1 MNSIRILPENVAS
14 QIAAGEVVERP
25 ASVVRELLDNSID
38 AGARRIL
45 ISVEQGGRRNIKVSD
60 DGSGMS
66 KDDLLLCV
74 ERHATSKI
82 RSVSDL
88 FAVRTLGF
96 RGEALPS
103 IASVSKMEITSRPGK
118 DLAGHTFKIAGG
130 KFVSIEET
138 GCPPG
143 TSVVVRDLFYN
154 LPVRRKFLRSPRTEM
169 AHIIDTVARWALP
182 FSDREFRLDG
192 EQKRVVYF
200 PATGDQVVR
209 LSNLFGKEVAAALLE
224 ARGNSPGLTI
234 TAYLAPPE
242 YSRNRGD
249 RLYVYVNKRNIRDRF
264 VTRAVLEGYGRRLM
278 KGQYPQAVIFID
290 IDPMQ
295 VDVNVHPTKQEIRF
309 RDGRLVFRKIVT
321 AIERTL
327 SREFQAFVGTEFSVR
342 ESSPPLFAHE
352 PSQMEFIPVSHTTNI
367 QNAEPPMRTPRDEPL
382 IIGNLGNTYI
392 LCQAREGLLMVDQH
406 AAHERVVYEK
416 IRRDFGQGKVQT
428 QVLLVPLKLEFSV
441 KEAKILAEKGSLL
454 SRFGIELEHFG
465 GNTFLLREVPAL
477 LSRVKWEDFLS
488 ELIPDLEKGMLQDQ
502 AAVDEIV
509 MRMACHSAVRA
520 GHSLSHEEMSHLL
533 RQLLEMD
540 LPSNCPHGRPIFSY
554 LTYPEIEKMFKRV
567 V

>member
-1 MNSIRILPENVAS
+1 MNNIRILAENVAS

-103 IASVSKMEITSRPGK
+103 IASVSRMEITSRPEK
-118 DLAGHTFKIAGG
+118 DLAGHTFKVAGG
-130 KFVSIEET
+130 KFLSLDET

-154 LPVRRKFLRSPRTEM
+154 LPVRRKFLRSARTEM
-169 AHIIDTVARWALP
+169 EHIVDTVIRWALP
-182 FSDREFRLDG
+182 FSEREFRLDS
-192 EQKRVVYF
+192 EQKGVVHF
-200 PATGDQVVR
+200 PATGDQAVR
-209 LSNLFGKEVAAALLE
+209 LSSLFGKKVAATLLE
-224 ARGNSPGLTI
+224 ARDDGPGLNI
-234 TAYLAPPE
+234 TAYLAPQE

-249 RLYVYVNKRNIRDRF
+249 HFYVYVNNRNVRDRF

-290 IDPMQ
+290 IDPSQ

-309 RDGRLVFRKIVT
+309 RDGQLVFRKIVT
-321 AIERTL
+321 ALERAL
-327 SREFQAFVGTEFSVR
+327 SREFRVFVETAFSTK
-342 ESSPPLFAHE
+342 ESPPPLFAHE
-352 PSQMEFIPVSHTTNI
+352 PSQMEFIQVSHDT
-367 QNAEPPMRTPRDEPL
+367 QDFDPSMSTPKDEPL

-416 IRRDFGQGKVQT
+416 MRRDFGQGKVQT
-428 QVLLVPLKLEFSV
+428 QVLLVPLQIEFSV
-441 KEAKILAEKGSLL
+441 KETKILAEKGSLL
-454 SRFGIELEHFG
+454 SRFGIELEPFG

-477 LSRVKWEDFLS
+477 LSRVKWEDLLS

-502 AAVDEIV
+502 AAVDEMF
-509 MRMACHSAVRA
+509 MRMACHNAIRA
-520 GHSLSHEEMSHLL
+520 GHSLTLEEMSHLL

-540 LPSNCPHGRPIFSY
+540 LPSNCPHGRPVFRY

>member
-1 MNSIRILPENVAS
+1 MNKIRILAENVAS

-45 ISVEQGGRRNIKVSD
+45 ISVEGGGKRKIKVSD

-66 KDDLLLCV
+66 RDDLLLCV

-118 DLAGHTFKIAGG
+118 DLAGHTFKLAGG
-130 KFVSIEET
+130 RFLSLDET

-143 TSVVVRDLFYN
+143 TSVLVRDLFYN

-169 AHIIDTVARWALP
+169 EHIVDTVTRWALP
-182 FSDREFRLDG
+182 FSDREFRLDS

-200 PATGDQVVR
+200 PATGDQVIR
-209 LSNLFGKEVAAALLE
+209 LSHLFGKKVAAALLE
-224 ARGNSPGLTI
+224 ARENGPGLNI
-234 TAYLAPPE
+234 SAYLAPPE
-242 YSRNRGD
+242 FSRNRGD
-249 RLYVYVNKRNIRDRF
+249 RLYVYVNQRNIRDRF

-278 KGQYPQAVIFID
+278 KGQYPQGVIFID
-290 IDPMQ
+290 IDPLQ
-295 VDVNVHPTKQEIRF
+295 VDVNIHPTKQEIRF

-327 SREFQAFVGTEFSVR
+327 SREFQAFVETEFSGK
-342 ESSPPLFAHE
+342 ESFSPLFAHE
-352 PSQMEFIPVSHTTNI
+352 PAQAEFIPARHGTT
-367 QNAEPPMRTPRDEPL
+367 QGPGPPRDTPRDEPA

-416 IRRDFGQGKVQT
+416 IRNDFGQGKVQT
-428 QVLLVPLKLEFSV
+428 QALLVPLKLEFSL

-477 LSRVKWEDFLS
+477 LSRVNWEDFLS

-502 AAVDEIV
+502 AAVDE
-509 MRMACHSAVRA
+509 MFMLMACHSAIRA
-520 GHSLSHEEMSHLL
+520 RHSLTHEEMSHLL

-540 LPSNCPHGRPIFSY
+540 LPSNCPHGRPIFRY
-554 LTYPEIEKMFKRV
+554 LTYAEIEKMFKRV